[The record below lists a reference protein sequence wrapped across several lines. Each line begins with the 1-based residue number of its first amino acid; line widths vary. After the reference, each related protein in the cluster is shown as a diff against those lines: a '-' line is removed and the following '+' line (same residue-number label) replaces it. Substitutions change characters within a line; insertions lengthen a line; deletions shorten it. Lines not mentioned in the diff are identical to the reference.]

1 MRETSSATLF
11 PGQAG
16 SWELELASGEQ
27 GRAIR
32 CRKAAEAGA
41 PSQKSQNSPSETEES
56 SQRSQPRGKHRRNFV
71 DEDHLRRIFDYRG
84 PRLDCTVC

>member
-11 PGQAG
+11 QGQAG
-16 SWELELASGEQ
+16 SLERGLASG
-27 GRAIR
+27 GRGQASH

-71 DEDHLRRIFDYRG
+71 DEDHLRRIVDYRG